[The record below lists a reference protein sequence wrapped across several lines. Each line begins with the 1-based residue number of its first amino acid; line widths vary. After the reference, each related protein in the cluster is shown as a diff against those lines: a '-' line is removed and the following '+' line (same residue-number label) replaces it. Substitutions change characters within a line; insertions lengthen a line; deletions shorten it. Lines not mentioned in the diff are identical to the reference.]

1 MVYKYKFTHNTKKHI
16 YFLKLLSTVHRSS
29 HSGLFVLHCDGGDS
43 CLINAHVQGVTSGG
57 FVCLVSAVL

>member
-16 YFLKLLSTVHRSS
+16 YFLKALVHRSS

-43 CLINAHVQGVTSGG
+43 YLINAHVQGVTSGG
-57 FVCLVSAVL
+57 FACLVSAVL